1 MLYRGTRRR
10 HKKIAD
16 NQIGALDKV
25 GSAALGKGRGH
36 LADFGRPAGQS
47 KPQTASQ
54 PPRPRPR
61 AALALIRLA
70 FPSGYMP
77 APAKTAKS
85 RPRTAP
91 STRDCVGRRRAPHG
105 ADEILAG
112 GDAGAGDLLVGGVAK
127 AGEIL
132 AGGAR
137 PPGRGRGRRRA
148 E

>member
-1 MLYRGTRRR
+1 
-10 HKKIAD
+10 
-16 NQIGALDKV
+16 
-25 GSAALGKGRGH
+25 
-36 LADFGRPAGQS
+36 
-47 KPQTASQ
+47 
-54 PPRPRPR
+54 
-61 AALALIRLA
+61 
-70 FPSGYMP
+70 MP
-77 APAKTAKS
+77 APAKTVKS

-112 GDAGAGDLLVGGVAK
+112 GDAGAGDLLVGGVAR

-137 PPGRGRGRRRA
+137 PPGRGRRRA